1 MIGCLVYPAKADDFS
16 LSILDKPASV
26 QHDEF
31 GIPHV
36 FVANR
41 LDGARIIGWLH
52 ASDRLWQMDL
62 LRRQASGTMA
72 EVFGRDRLKHDI
84 LMRRLGLRRTSEAW
98 WNSERVPAEFRAM
111 GTSSV
116 VSTRRPTDLDAPQYG
131 M

>member
-1 MIGCLVYPAKADDFS
+1 MKSLYWMIPLLAWSVCPAAANNVS

-26 QHDEF
+26 QRDVL

-36 FVANR
+36 FAANR

-72 EVFGRDRLKHDI
+72 EMFGRDRLKHDI
-84 LMRRLGLRRTSEAW
+84 LMRRLGLRRTSEA
-98 WNSERVPAEFRAM
+98 
-111 GTSSV
+111 
-116 VSTRRPTDLDAPQYG
+116 
-131 M
+131 